1 MARVRVERAL
11 AGFTNPMLSRE
22 AIRMTEVPGIAA
34 NGLNMPALGFG
45 TFQLEPDTVRH
56 ILPEALELGYRHFDT
71 AQIYANEAAV
81 GQVLADSGIR
91 REELFVTTKVWIDQ
105 FEPEALMR
113 SVHQSLERLQMD
125 RVDLLLLHWPV
136 FGGRGMNSTLEAL
149 LRARAEGLTRKI
161 GISNFNIAQTEQ
173 AANFCGEGELATSQ
187 IEYHVYLGQER
198 IRRVLGRHNLVLT
211 AYMPLAKARVVNDP
225 VLWDIGSQY
234 GKTAAQVALRWL
246 VEQDRVAAIPATSSA
261 HHARA
266 NIEIFNFSLS
276 AEDQARIAGLDKSLR
291 ICEPASLAPEW
302 DD

>member
-1 MARVRVERAL
+1 M
-11 AGFTNPMLSRE
+11 S
-22 AIRMTEVPGIAA
+22 EVPGIAA

-45 TFQLEPDTVRH
+45 TFQLEPNTVRR

-71 AQIYANEAAV
+71 AQIYGNEDAV
-81 GQVLADSGIR
+81 GQALAESGLER
-91 REELFVTTKVWIDQ
+91 SELFVTTKVWVDRY
-105 FEPEALMR
+105 EPESLIR
-113 SVHQSLERLQMD
+113 SVHESLERLRLD
-125 RVDLLLLHWPV
+125 HVDLLLLHWPV
-136 FGGRGMNSTLEAL
+136 FGGRGMNPTLEAL
-149 LRARAEGLTRKI
+149 LRARAEGLTRNI

-173 AANFCGEGELATSQ
+173 AVSYCGEGELATSQ
-187 IEYHVYLGQER
+187 DEYHVYLGQDR

-211 AYMPLAKARVVNDP
+211 AYMPLARARVVNDP

-276 AEDQARIAGLDKSLR
+276 VEDQERIAGLDKGHR
-291 ICEPASLAPEW
+291 ICNPASLAPEW